1 MGRPARSAESAL
13 FEQAYPSQPFT
24 QVRVGHSLTAAYAEQ
39 DGFSRGSGPG
49 PRRRKEVRDRQPL
62 SAAVDTRPSPWTAC
76 MDSRLSTDFE
86 WSESLPGV
94 PGVCPSCKLRRG
106 RSLGCHRGCEK

>member
-13 FEQAYPSQPFT
+13 FEQAYSSQPFT

-76 MDSRLSTDFE
+76 VDSRLSTDFVRMVRIAPRSPRRVPQLQAPTWKE
-86 WSESLPGV
+86 PGLSSWV
-94 PGVCPSCKLRRG
+94 
-106 RSLGCHRGCEK
+106 